1 MATELLQF
9 TCTDVME
16 PFLVVVILSCIVPIS
31 VARVGWYP
39 TADGIRPNRADTC
52 KKRETRVLCLA
63 FQFHDQYTKHP
74 GKDIIL
80 STSCGRLKLTY
91 FCLIFSSN
99 ETSLGYFDKS

>member
-16 PFLVVVILSCIVPIS
+16 PFLVVVILSCIVP
-31 VARVGWYP
+31 

-52 KKRETRVLCLA
+52 KKRETRILCLA